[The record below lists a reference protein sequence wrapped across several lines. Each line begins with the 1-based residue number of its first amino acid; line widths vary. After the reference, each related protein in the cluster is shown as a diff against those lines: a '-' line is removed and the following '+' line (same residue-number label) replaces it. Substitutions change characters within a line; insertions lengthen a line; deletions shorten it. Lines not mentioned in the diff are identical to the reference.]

1 MTPTKKGTF
10 VRKAKDITIGGTLTL
25 ALLTGAITLQSCGNN
40 SEERQYETREETT
53 FGKGVRTY
61 ITETSPGEF
70 KITDEVSVAADSA
83 QAIVRY
89 YDGHRDTL
97 TAQAAKALI
106 DKEVI
111 NNQQY
116 HAGHSGLGSALLW
129 GGMGYF
135 LANSL
140 NNRRYQ
146 QFQTQYGDQQ
156 RSRFYTNP
164 AVFSRSNNVRQ
175 EVQSSRRTQ
184 TVRTSRPSG
193 GRSGFFGGSRSRSY
207 GG

>member
-1 MTPTKKGTF
+1 MTPTRKGSF
-10 VRKAKDITIGGTLTL
+10 VRKTKDITIGSTIAL
-25 ALLTGAITLQSCGNN
+25 ALLTGSVALQGCGGSN
-40 SEERQYETREETT
+40 EQQYEEKRETT
-53 FGKGVRTY
+53 FSKGVRTY

-70 KITDEVSVAADSA
+70 KITDEVSVAADSS

-97 TAQAAKALI
+97 NAQSAKALI
-106 DKEVI
+106 DREVVD
-111 NNQQY
+111 NPQY

-146 QFQTQYGDQQ
+146 QYYGRPDEEQQ
-156 RSRFYTNP
+156 RSRFYSNSS
-164 AVFSRSNNVRQ
+164 AFRRSNDVRQ
-175 EVQSSRRTQ
+175 EVQSSRSTRI
-184 TVRTSRPSG
+184 VKTSRPSS

>member
-1 MTPTKKGTF
+1 MTPTRKGSFVKKT
-10 VRKAKDITIGGTLTL
+10 KDITIGSTIAL
-25 ALLTGAITLQSCGNN
+25 ALLTGTVALQGCGGSNEQRY
-40 SEERQYETREETT
+40 EERQETT

-70 KITDEVSVAADSA
+70 KITDEVSVAADSS

-97 TAQAAKALI
+97 SAQSAKALI
-106 DKEVI
+106 DREVV
-111 NNQQY
+111 NNPQY

-146 QFQTQYGDQQ
+146 QYYDQYGDQQ
-156 RSRFYTNP
+156 RSRFYNNSSTFN
-164 AVFSRSNNVRQ
+164 RSNNVRQ
-175 EVQSSRRTQ
+175 EVQSSKSTRV
-184 TVRTSRPSG
+184 VRSSRPSG
-193 GRSGFFGGSRSRSY
+193 GRSGYFNSGRSRSY

>member
-1 MTPTKKGTF
+1 MTPTRKGSFVKKT
-10 VRKAKDITIGGTLTL
+10 KDITIGSTIAL
-25 ALLTGAITLQSCGNN
+25 ALLTGTVTLQGCGGSNEQQY
-40 SEERQYETREETT
+40 EERQETT

-70 KITDEVSVAADSA
+70 KITDEVSVPADSSK
-83 QAIVRY
+83 AIVRY

-97 TAQAAKALI
+97 NAQSAKALI
-106 DKEVI
+106 DREVI

-146 QFQTQYGDQQ
+146 QYQNQYGDQQ
-156 RSRFYTNP
+156 RSRFYNSP
-164 AVFSRSNNVRQ
+164 ATFNRSNSVRQ
-175 EVQSSRRTQ
+175 EVQSSKSTRV
-184 TVRTSRPSG
+184 VRSTRPSG
-193 GRSGFFGGSRSRSY
+193 GRSGYFSGSRSRSY